1 MTELNLTKISNGFKI
16 IETDESYKFQTF
28 LNKNGEEVQYE
39 TLNDTQGIFGT
50 DKGVIFLTTDCV
62 IDGIIYSTIQ
72 EFSDELYRQI
82 S

>member
-1 MTELNLTKISNGFKI
+1 MAELNLTKISNGFKI

-50 DKGVIFLTTDCV
+50 DKGVIFLTTDCS
-62 IDGIIYSTIQ
+62 IDGISYNTM
-72 EFSDELYRQI
+72 EDFVNELYR
-82 S
+82 